1 MATCSGYLTLE
12 CKSTQIPTK
21 LPCETGASTQTM
33 LSSPP
38 KRRKTSETTAAAI
51 DASQSNQQAH
61 ENNTRIHQR
70 RPSFQ
75 SPTKASLARSHP
87 DILAR
92 AISRSPTRP
101 ANKGSKNGREQELI
115 DSRTFGL
122 RDRKALRPSLT
133 ADANPT
139 DGSPRR
145 QSSGLAAFAAPPRRV
160 SRRIASSDLAFG
172 TPEAKPQ
179 NVTEQPPED
188 TPEDQLASELGSA
201 TGGFGANNVDANSLP
216 LEEDEGLQEP
226 DLPLTPTQLGLEKPP
241 GRPKGLSSSSPT
253 AQYEKRTR
261 KRINDTT
268 KPSPLRLK
276 NFNFDAERDDL
287 PETSLAMDP
296 GLTSESVLRK
306 QKARKELSLELQQL
320 KDDVAELENWTEK
333 LNKPDKK
340 PDSSED
346 LGKLM

>member
-1 MATCSGYLTLE
+1 
-12 CKSTQIPTK
+12 
-21 LPCETGASTQTM
+21 M
-33 LSSPP
+33 LSSPA

-61 ENNTRIHQR
+61 ENHHRVHQH

-92 AISRSPTRP
+92 AISRSPTIP
-101 ANKGSKNGREQELI
+101 ASKGNKNGREQELI

-133 ADANPT
+133 ADANPV
-139 DGSPRR
+139 DGLKLSPRR
-145 QSSGLAAFAAPPRRV
+145 RSSGLAAFAAPPRRV
-160 SRRIASSDLAFG
+160 SRRIAPSDLAFG
-172 TPEAKPQ
+172 TPEAKTQ
-179 NVTEQPPED
+179 NVTDRPPED

-201 TGGFGANNVDANSLP
+201 TGGFDANNMDANPLP
-216 LEEDEGLQEP
+216 LEEEEEGLQEP

-241 GRPKGLSSSSPT
+241 GRPKGLSSSSPS
-253 AQYEKRTR
+253 AQYEKRAR
-261 KRINDTT
+261 QRINDTP

-276 NFNFDAERDDL
+276 NSNLDAKPDDL
-287 PETSLAMDP
+287 SGTGLAMDQ
-296 GLTSESVLRK
+296 GLTSESALRK
-306 QKARKELSLELQQL
+306 RRARKELSNELQQL
-320 KDDVAELENWTEK
+320 KDDVAELESWTEK
-333 LNKPDKK
+333 LNKPDKR

>member
-1 MATCSGYLTLE
+1 
-12 CKSTQIPTK
+12 
-21 LPCETGASTQTM
+21 M
-33 LSSPP
+33 LSSPA

-61 ENNTRIHQR
+61 ENDHRVHQH

-92 AISRSPTRP
+92 AISRSPTIP
-101 ANKGSKNGREQELI
+101 ASKGNKNGREQELI

-133 ADANPT
+133 ADANPV
-139 DGSPRR
+139 DGLKLSPRR
-145 QSSGLAAFAAPPRRV
+145 RSSGLAAFAAPPRRV
-160 SRRIASSDLAFG
+160 SRRIAPSDLAFG
-172 TPEAKPQ
+172 TPEAKTQ
-179 NVTEQPPED
+179 NVTDRPPED

-201 TGGFGANNVDANSLP
+201 TGGFDANNMDANPLP
-216 LEEDEGLQEP
+216 LEEEEEGLQEP

-241 GRPKGLSSSSPT
+241 GRPKGLSSSSPS
-253 AQYEKRTR
+253 AQYEKRAR
-261 KRINDTT
+261 QRINDTP

-276 NFNFDAERDDL
+276 NSNLDAKPDDL
-287 PETSLAMDP
+287 SGTGLAMDQ
-296 GLTSESVLRK
+296 GLTSESALRK
-306 QKARKELSLELQQL
+306 RRARKELSDELQQL
-320 KDDVAELENWTEK
+320 KDDVAELESWTEK
-333 LNKPDKK
+333 LNKPDKR

-346 LGKLM
+346 PGKLM

>member
-1 MATCSGYLTLE
+1 
-12 CKSTQIPTK
+12 
-21 LPCETGASTQTM
+21 M

-61 ENNTRIHQR
+61 ENNNRVHQR

-92 AISRSPTRP
+92 AISRSPTRT
-101 ANKGSKNGREQELI
+101 ASKGSKSGREQEFI

-133 ADANPT
+133 ADANPV
-139 DGSPRR
+139 DGLKLSPRR
-145 QSSGLAAFAAPPRRV
+145 RSSGLAAFAAPPRRV
-160 SRRIASSDLAFG
+160 SRRIAPSDLAFG
-172 TPEAKPQ
+172 TPEAKTQ
-179 NVTEQPPED
+179 NVTYRPPED

-201 TGGFGANNVDANSLP
+201 TGGLDANNMDANPLP
-216 LEEDEGLQEP
+216 LEEEEEEWSQEP

-253 AQYEKRTR
+253 AQYEKRAR
-261 KRINDTT
+261 QRMNDTP

-276 NFNFDAERDDL
+276 NSNLDAELDDL
-287 PETSLAMDP
+287 SGTGLAMDQ
-296 GLTSESVLRK
+296 GLTSESALRK
-306 QKARKELSLELQQL
+306 QRVRKELSVELQQL

-333 LNKPDKK
+333 LNKADQRPG
-340 PDSSED
+340 SSED

>member
-1 MATCSGYLTLE
+1 
-12 CKSTQIPTK
+12 
-21 LPCETGASTQTM
+21 M

-61 ENNTRIHQR
+61 ENNNRVNQR

-92 AISRSPTRP
+92 AISRSPTRT
-101 ANKGSKNGREQELI
+101 ASKGSKNGREQEFI

-133 ADANPT
+133 ADANPV
-139 DGSPRR
+139 DGLKLSPRR
-145 QSSGLAAFAAPPRRV
+145 RSSGLAAFAAPPRRV
-160 SRRIASSDLAFG
+160 SRRIAPSDLAFG

-179 NVTEQPPED
+179 NVTDRPPED
-188 TPEDQLASELGSA
+188 THEDQLASELDSA
-201 TGGFGANNVDANSLP
+201 TGGFDANNMDANPLP
-216 LEEDEGLQEP
+216 LEEEEGPQEP

-253 AQYEKRTR
+253 AQYEKRAR
-261 KRINDTT
+261 KRMNDTP

-276 NFNFDAERDDL
+276 NSNLDAEPDNL
-287 PETSLAMDP
+287 SGTGLVMDQ
-296 GLTSESVLRK
+296 GLTSESALRK
-306 QKARKELSLELQQL
+306 QRAKKELSVELQQL

-333 LNKPDKK
+333 LDNPDQR
-340 PDSSED
+340 PGSSED

>member
-1 MATCSGYLTLE
+1 
-12 CKSTQIPTK
+12 
-21 LPCETGASTQTM
+21 M
-33 LSSPP
+33 LSSPA

-61 ENNTRIHQR
+61 ENDHRVHQR

-75 SPTKASLARSHP
+75 SPTEASLARSHP

-101 ANKGSKNGREQELI
+101 ASKGNKNGREQELI

-133 ADANPT
+133 ADANPV
-139 DGSPRR
+139 DGLKLSPRR
-145 QSSGLAAFAAPPRRV
+145 RSSGLAAFAAPPRRV
-160 SRRIASSDLAFG
+160 SRRIAPSDLAFG
-172 TPEAKPQ
+172 TPEAKTQ
-179 NVTEQPPED
+179 NVTDRPPED

-201 TGGFGANNVDANSLP
+201 TGGFDANNMDANPLP
-216 LEEDEGLQEP
+216 LEEEEEGLQEP

-241 GRPKGLSSSSPT
+241 GRPKGLSSSSPS
-253 AQYEKRTR
+253 AQYEKRAR
-261 KRINDTT
+261 QRINDTP

-276 NFNFDAERDDL
+276 NSNLDAKPDDL
-287 PETSLAMDP
+287 SGTGLAMDQ
-296 GLTSESVLRK
+296 GLTSKSALRK
-306 QKARKELSLELQQL
+306 RRARKELSDELRQL
-320 KDDVAELENWTEK
+320 KDDVAELESWTEK
-333 LNKPDKK
+333 LNKPDKR